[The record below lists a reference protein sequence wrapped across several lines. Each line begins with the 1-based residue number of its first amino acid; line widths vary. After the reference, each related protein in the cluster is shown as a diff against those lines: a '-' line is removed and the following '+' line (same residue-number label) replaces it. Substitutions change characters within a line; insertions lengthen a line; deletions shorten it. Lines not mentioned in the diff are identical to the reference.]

1 MENLI
6 DKEIESDRYLRL
18 LADFENYKK
27 RTEKEKDEIRVSTKI
42 EMLSSILDIDSELAL
57 ATKSNKDEGIKLI
70 ISKLDKF
77 LSTQGIESIQ
87 TEHYDQ
93 DLHDVVSVIPSDCET
108 GKIIDVVS
116 KGYTLEGKPFR
127 FPKIILSK

>member
-1 MENLI
+1 M

-27 RTEKEKDEIRVSTKI
+27 RTEREKEEIRVSVKI
-42 EMLSSILDIDSELAL
+42 EMLSSILDIDSELSI

-87 TEHYDQ
+87 TDYYDQ
-93 DLHDVVSVIPSDCET
+93 DLHDVVSIIPCFGEK
-108 GKIIDVVS
+108 GEIVDVVS

-127 FPKIILSK
+127 FPKVILSK